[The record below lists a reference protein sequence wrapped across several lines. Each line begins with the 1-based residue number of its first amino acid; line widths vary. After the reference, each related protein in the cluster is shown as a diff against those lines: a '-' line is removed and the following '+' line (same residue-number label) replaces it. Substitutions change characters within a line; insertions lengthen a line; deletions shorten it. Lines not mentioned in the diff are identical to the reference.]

1 MEIIINCS
9 SGMLYGRT
17 YTLPCQLHLSKTTV
31 SQSNVPCVGVTYN
44 NRTSE
49 YIFTP
54 YLCFCRLEL
63 QRTMTTA
70 MDTITITPVP
80 EAVAVAQV
88 QVISGAAVE
97 EAAAAPS
104 MSVVV
109 QEVVEEAA
117 AAAVLPSPSVA
128 GLPEAVLSPREAVLS
143 LLEAALSLREDLPPL
158 EADRPAPAPEQADP
172 SPPEPTWASKARAT
186 TKIYSRRRTSTT
198 TATWTSTAPTQIT
211 TTKRANCSPL
221 RSRITTDR

>member
-1 MEIIINCS
+1 M
-9 SGMLYGRT
+9 GGRT
-17 YTLPCQLHLSKTTV
+17 LFLV
-31 SQSNVPCVGVTYN
+31 SYICLKQQCLAYSHNLMSPVLGSSN

-128 GLPEAVLSPREAVLS
+128 GLPEAVLPPREAVLS

-198 TATWTSTAPTQIT
+198 TAIWTSTAPTQIT

>member
-1 MEIIINCS
+1 
-9 SGMLYGRT
+9 
-17 YTLPCQLHLSKTTV
+17 
-31 SQSNVPCVGVTYN
+31 
-44 NRTSE
+44 
-49 YIFTP
+49 
-54 YLCFCRLEL
+54 
-63 QRTMTTA
+63 MTTA

-117 AAAVLPSPSVA
+117 AAVLPSPSVA
-128 GLPEAVLSPREAVLS
+128 GLPEAVLPRREAVLS

-198 TATWTSTAPTQIT
+198 TAIWTSTAPTQIT

>member
-1 MEIIINCS
+1 
-9 SGMLYGRT
+9 
-17 YTLPCQLHLSKTTV
+17 
-31 SQSNVPCVGVTYN
+31 
-44 NRTSE
+44 
-49 YIFTP
+49 
-54 YLCFCRLEL
+54 
-63 QRTMTTA
+63 MTTA

-109 QEVVEEAA
+109 QEVMEEAA

-128 GLPEAVLSPREAVLS
+128 GLPEVVLPPREAVLS

-158 EADRPAPAPEQADP
+158 EADRPVPAPEQADP
-172 SPPEPTWASKARAT
+172 SPPEPTWASRARAT

-198 TATWTSTAPTQIT
+198 TAIWTSTAPTQIT

>member
-1 MEIIINCS
+1 M
-9 SGMLYGRT
+9 GGRT
-17 YTLPCQLHLSKTTV
+17 LFLV
-31 SQSNVPCVGVTYN
+31 SYICLKQQCHNLMSPVLGSRN

-109 QEVVEEAA
+109 QEVMEEAA

-128 GLPEAVLSPREAVLS
+128 GLPEVVLPPREAVLS

-198 TATWTSTAPTQIT
+198 TAIWTSTAPTQIT

>member
-1 MEIIINCS
+1 M
-9 SGMLYGRT
+9 
-17 YTLPCQLHLSKTTV
+17 
-31 SQSNVPCVGVTYN
+31 
-44 NRTSE
+44 
-49 YIFTP
+49 
-54 YLCFCRLEL
+54 
-63 QRTMTTA
+63 MTTA

-128 GLPEAVLSPREAVLS
+128 GLPEAVLPPREAVLS

-198 TATWTSTAPTQIT
+198 TAIWTSTAPTQIT

>member
-1 MEIIINCS
+1 
-9 SGMLYGRT
+9 
-17 YTLPCQLHLSKTTV
+17 
-31 SQSNVPCVGVTYN
+31 
-44 NRTSE
+44 
-49 YIFTP
+49 
-54 YLCFCRLEL
+54 
-63 QRTMTTA
+63 MTTA

-128 GLPEAVLSPREAVLS
+128 GLPEVVLPPREAVLS

-158 EADRPAPAPEQADP
+158 EVDRPAPEQADP

-198 TATWTSTAPTQIT
+198 TAIWTSTAPTQIT